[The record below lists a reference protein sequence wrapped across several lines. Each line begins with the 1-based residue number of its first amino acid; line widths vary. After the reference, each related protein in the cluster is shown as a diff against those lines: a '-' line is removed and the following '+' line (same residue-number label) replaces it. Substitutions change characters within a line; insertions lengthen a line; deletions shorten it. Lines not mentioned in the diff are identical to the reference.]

1 MSKYEDTCVLK
12 KLLAAGKNLADFIKN
27 NTELNKIKLKNFC
40 ISIMKPIQTRSPEIS
55 TRVSEHTQK
64 NAYSDLECTQSV

>member
-27 NTELNKIKLKNFC
+27 NTELNKIKRITFIFEL
-40 ISIMKPIQTRSPEIS
+40 
-55 TRVSEHTQK
+55 
-64 NAYSDLECTQSV
+64 

>member
-27 NTELNKIKLKNFC
+27 NTELNKIKWITFNYETKPAHLKSAQEYQN
-40 ISIMKPIQTRSPEIS
+40 IR
-55 TRVSEHTQK
+55 
-64 NAYSDLECTQSV
+64 QSVEKGL